1 MYTINIRGKQNPKDT
16 KMVKLEIIFFK
27 TGYARVPKVINITGL
42 LKDWDVKSQSFR
54 VGSAEATTKN
64 KLLFDLRT
72 KYLHVADTW
81 EMEGRNWSPV
91 QLSHC
96 FDEIKAAKPEVKV
109 KSVQQMIDYLEETF
123 KNKKRIKNGQ
133 IVDSTTNA
141 KRYVYLKRE
150 LQAFTKEKYEKAFSS
165 YFFTD
170 ITEEFLLD
178 FAFWLKERGIRN
190 GNKAGLTH
198 KLRLLRAVCR
208 QAEKKEMYGVN
219 MDNFLCLGDDINWPE
234 TTSRA
239 VPETVI
245 AKIANVDRT
254 LFTKKEQLHLDLFL
268 FSYYTGGMANV
279 DVCNLTW
286 DLVQED
292 RIVYERIKFPKTAKP
307 ELLSKA
313 KAIMNKYRGQ
323 SYGNYVFPVFTHK
336 HTTTSK
342 KTTRV
347 KQISTRLSQTL
358 TKACKM
364 LRIKE
369 NITWYSARG
378 SFISK
383 MVDAGNNP
391 YVVAEMAGNS
401 PRNMAQHCTACQ
413 LCVSACPN
421 QVLRPSA
428 DLRKLMQPEMSYE
441 RGYCRP
447 ECTKCSE
454 VCPAGAIRPITKADK
469 SSVQIGHAVWVKKNC
484 IPLTDGVQCG
494 NCARHCPTGAIQM
507 VPSIPEDKD
516 SPKIP
521 VINVERCI
529 GCGACENLC
538 PARPFSAIYVEGHE
552 RHRII

>member
-1 MYTINIRGKQNPKDT
+1 
-16 KMVKLEIIFFK
+16 MVVYLF
-27 TGYARVPKVINITGL
+27 VVIQIY
-42 LKDWDVKSQSFR
+42 
-54 VGSAEATTKN
+54 N
-64 KLLFDLRT
+64 KFSGFLLFFTIIYNLS
-72 KYLHVADTW
+72 L
-81 EMEGRNWSPV
+81 EMS
-91 QLSHC
+91 
-96 FDEIKAAKPEVKV
+96 DEP
-109 KSVQQMIDYLEETF
+109 
-123 KNKKRIKNGQ
+123 
-133 IVDSTTNA
+133 
-141 KRYVYLKRE
+141 
-150 LQAFTKEKYEKAFSS
+150 

-401 PRNMAQHCTACQ
+401 PLTIYKHYYKNTKREEIKRQME
-413 LCVSACPN
+413 
-421 QVLRPSA
+421 
-428 DLRKLMQPEMSYE
+428 EM
-441 RGYCRP
+441 
-447 ECTKCSE
+447 
-454 VCPAGAIRPITKADK
+454 
-469 SSVQIGHAVWVKKNC
+469 
-484 IPLTDGVQCG
+484 
-494 NCARHCPTGAIQM
+494 
-507 VPSIPEDKD
+507 
-516 SPKIP
+516 
-521 VINVERCI
+521 
-529 GCGACENLC
+529 
-538 PARPFSAIYVEGHE
+538 F
-552 RHRII
+552 

>member
-91 QLSHC
+91 HLSHC

-401 PRNMAQHCTACQ
+401 PLTIYKHYYKNTKREEIKRQME
-413 LCVSACPN
+413 
-421 QVLRPSA
+421 
-428 DLRKLMQPEMSYE
+428 EM
-441 RGYCRP
+441 
-447 ECTKCSE
+447 
-454 VCPAGAIRPITKADK
+454 
-469 SSVQIGHAVWVKKNC
+469 
-484 IPLTDGVQCG
+484 
-494 NCARHCPTGAIQM
+494 
-507 VPSIPEDKD
+507 
-516 SPKIP
+516 
-521 VINVERCI
+521 
-529 GCGACENLC
+529 
-538 PARPFSAIYVEGHE
+538 F
-552 RHRII
+552 